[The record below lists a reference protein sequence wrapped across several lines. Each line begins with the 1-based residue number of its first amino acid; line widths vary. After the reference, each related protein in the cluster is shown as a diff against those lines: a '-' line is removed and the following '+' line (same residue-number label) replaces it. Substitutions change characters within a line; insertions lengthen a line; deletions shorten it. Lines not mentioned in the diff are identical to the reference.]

1 MERARGCG
9 GKKES
14 MREKERERERV
25 RKVRQSWVAKPSCHR
40 DNNLTLRNG
49 WKRERMVERGW

>member
-1 MERARGCG
+1 MERTRGCG

-14 MREKERERERV
+14 MRERERV
-25 RKVRQSWVAKPSCHR
+25 RKVRQSWVAKPSYHR